1 MQSLFLYTFG
11 CIKHLQYDLSEE
23 EVTLM
28 SYDQNIRLH
37 EIPLYFTFQRRSIGT
52 EQYQGTFHAHQ
63 GIEVLIVHEGY
74 GTLIVDQKSY
84 DIVPGML
91 CVFQPYQLHHI
102 QMDPETPFV
111 RSIVHFEPTLYESY
125 FEPWP
130 RLLAFFKHII
140 TSQLHDPCLYDLGE
154 EDQFL
159 TLFHSLARKL
169 PTLSKQDE
177 LEEYSLFLVAFFRS
191 FMPLWEQREGHIRSG
206 TSRKPHQ
213 AERILSWLEEHYTEP
228 LRLETMSAELHLST
242 YHLSHLFTE
251 CTGTSISDY
260 VTARRLQQAVKLLTS
275 TDQSV
280 ALVGEAIGV
289 TNCSYFC
296 KMFKSHIGVTP
307 HQYRKQGQKKPTA
320 AVTRL
325 S

>member
-1 MQSLFLYTFG
+1 
-11 CIKHLQYDLSEE
+11 
-23 EVTLM
+23 M

-37 EIPLYFTFQRRSIGT
+37 KIQLYFAYQRSTIGT

-63 GIEVLIVHEGY
+63 GIEVLIIHEGR

-84 DIVPGML
+84 EIIPNMV

-111 RSIVHFEPTLYESY
+111 RSIVHFEPSLYEPY

-130 RLLAFFKHII
+130 RLLAFFKHMH
-140 TSQLHDPCLYDLGE
+140 TSTLHVPCLYDLGE
-154 EDQFL
+154 EKQFHL
-159 TLFHSLARKL
+159 LFQSLAEKL
-169 PTLSKQDE
+169 PKLSKQDE

-191 FMPLWEQREGHIRSG
+191 FMPLWEQRDGQIHSG
-206 TSRKPHQ
+206 PTRKSHQ

-228 LRLETMSAELHLST
+228 LRLEMMSADLHLSPF
-242 YHLSHLFTE
+242 HLSHLFTE

-275 TDQSV
+275 TDQAV
-280 ALVGEAIGV
+280 ARIGEAIGV

-296 KMFKSHIGVTP
+296 KMFKSHIGITP
-307 HQYRKQGQKKPTA
+307 HQYRKQLQKHHEATF
-320 AVTRL
+320 TRQ

>member
-1 MQSLFLYTFG
+1 MPY
-11 CIKHLQYDLSEE
+11 
-23 EVTLM
+23 V
-28 SYDQNIRLH
+28 QNIGLNV
-37 EIPLYFTFQRRSIGT
+37 IPLYFTYQRKTIGT

-63 GIEVLIVHEGY
+63 GIEILIVHEGH

-84 DIVPGML
+84 EVTSGML
-91 CVFQPYQLHHI
+91 CVFQPFQLHHI

-111 RSIVHFEPTLYESY
+111 RSIVHFEPSLYEAY
-125 FEPWP
+125 FEHWP
-130 RLLAFFKHII
+130 RLSAFFKHIH
-140 TSQLHDPCLYDLGE
+140 TSTLQVPCLYELGE
-154 EDQFL
+154 TDQFHP
-159 TLFHSLARKL
+159 LFQSLQMKL
-169 PTLSKQDE
+169 PSLGKQDE

-191 FMPLWEQREGHIRSG
+191 FMPLWEQREGQIRSG
-206 TSRKPHQ
+206 PTRKSHQ
-213 AERILSWLEEHYTEP
+213 AERILGWLEEHYTEP
-228 LRLETMSAELHLST
+228 LRLETMSAELHLSP

-280 ALVGEAIGV
+280 AHIGEAIGV

-296 KMFKSHIGVTP
+296 KMFKSQLGVTP
-307 HQYRKQGQKKPTA
+307 HQYRKQWQKQPNA
-320 AVTRL
+320 AVIRL